1 MSYKKVNELIDEWNI
16 SDEEFQEK
24 HLPFYDKFKVYM
36 VRYVILDAVA
46 FYAANSYLSG
56 CLDDSR
62 LYNYI
67 NSAVDISIYRNGIKR
82 KV

>member
-1 MSYKKVNELIDEWNI
+1 
-16 SDEEFQEK
+16 
-24 HLPFYDKFKVYM
+24 M

-67 NSAVDISIYRNGIKR
+67 NSAVDISIYRNDIKR